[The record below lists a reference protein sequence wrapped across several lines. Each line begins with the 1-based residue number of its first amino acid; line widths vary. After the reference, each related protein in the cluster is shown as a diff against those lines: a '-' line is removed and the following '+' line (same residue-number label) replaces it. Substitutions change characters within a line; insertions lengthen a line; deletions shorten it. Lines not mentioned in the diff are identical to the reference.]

1 VINKRLPP
9 TRRGRVGGG
18 LVSIYRWVAER
29 LSCSARIPGVTITQE
44 QVHEL
49 APFTR
54 TLGVEFEEMT
64 GDRVVAALDVTPER
78 CTVGQTLHG
87 GALMGLT
94 DSAAAVCA
102 VLNLPPGATGT
113 TTIAATTNFLRA
125 APLGRVSAT
134 ARPLHRGRT
143 TIVLEVDVHDAAG
156 RLVARTTQ
164 TQGVLGG

>member
-1 VINKRLPP
+1 MNL
-9 TRRGRVGGG
+9 
-18 LVSIYRWVAER
+18 
-29 LSCSARIPGVTITQE
+29 TQE

-54 TLGVEFEEMT
+54 TLGVELDELTPE
-64 GDRVVAALDVTPER
+64 RVVAGLAVTPER
-78 CTVGQTLHG
+78 CTVGSTLHG

-102 VLNLPPGATGT
+102 VLNMPPDAGGT
-113 TTIAATTNFLRA
+113 STVAATTNFLRP
-125 APLGRVSAT
+125 APLGRVTAT

-143 TIVLEVDVHDAAG
+143 TVVLEVDVHDDAG

-164 TQGVLGG
+164 TQAFLPAG

>member
-1 VINKRLPP
+1 M
-9 TRRGRVGGG
+9 
-18 LVSIYRWVAER
+18 
-29 LSCSARIPGVTITQE
+29 TITQE

-54 TLGVEFEEMT
+54 TLGVEFVEM
-64 GDRVVAALDVTPER
+64 TPER
-78 CTVGQTLHG
+78 TTVGSTLHG

-102 VLNLPPGATGT
+102 VLNMPAGAGGT
-113 TTIAATTNFLRA
+113 TTVAATTNFLRP
-125 APLGRVSAT
+125 APLGRVTAT

-143 TIVLEVDVHDAAG
+143 TVVLEVDVHDDAG

-164 TQGVLGG
+164 TQAFLPAG

>member
-1 VINKRLPP
+1 M
-9 TRRGRVGGG
+9 
-18 LVSIYRWVAER
+18 
-29 LSCSARIPGVTITQE
+29 TITQE

-54 TLGVEFEEMT
+54 TLGVEFLDLTADE
-64 GDRVVAALDVTPER
+64 VVAALDVTPER

-94 DSAAAVCA
+94 DSTAAVCA
-102 VLNLPPGATGT
+102 VLNMPAGTTGT
-113 TTIAATTNFLRA
+113 TTIAATTNFLRP
-125 APLGRVSAT
+125 APLGRVTAT

-143 TIVLEVDVHDAAG
+143 TVVLEVDVRDDAG

-164 TQGVLGG
+164 TQGFVSAG